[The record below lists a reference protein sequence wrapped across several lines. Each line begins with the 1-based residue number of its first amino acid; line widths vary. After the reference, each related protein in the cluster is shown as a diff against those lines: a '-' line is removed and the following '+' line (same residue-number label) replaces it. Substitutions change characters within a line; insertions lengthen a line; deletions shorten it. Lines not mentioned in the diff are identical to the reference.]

1 MNPPKFGLSFSFCE
15 EKKIKNEW
23 EKRIFL
29 CRIWWQEIGQ
39 WTSEALSKTG
49 LEFDIFV
56 SVDQGKNFVCEVKF
70 WSEVSKNMSGSF
82 LPFVIFVCL
91 KLRTNHL
98 IDRGHLLRGPVILGI
113 SWTPWVRRHPHEYLG
128 PENLRSSL
136 QYHSSGSVECKLK
149 PLVHSWIE
157 LCLVA
162 SVAEVVIELHEDVI
176 KLGSLVSQGSTL
188 GGAERCVRIYT
199 LRSTSNQILFRAV
212 LQISKTFY
220 QLSIAFWLGVLDVQ
234 VDTVE
239 NCTLEETLLKLG
251 TTIYFHRLELGRGGG
266 GKQRVLFRGT
276 GDGRGNSRRIRV

>member
-1 MNPPKFGLSFSFCE
+1 
-15 EKKIKNEW
+15 
-23 EKRIFL
+23 
-29 CRIWWQEIGQ
+29 
-39 WTSEALSKTG
+39 
-49 LEFDIFV
+49 
-56 SVDQGKNFVCEVKF
+56 
-70 WSEVSKNMSGSF
+70 MSGSF
-82 LPFVIFVCL
+82 LPCVIFVWL

-162 SVAEVVIELHEDVI
+162 SVAEVVIELHVGVI

-188 GGAERCVRIYT
+188 GGAERCIRIYT

-251 TTIYFHRLELGRGGG
+251 TTIYFHRLELGRGGKG
-266 GKQRVLFRGT
+266 SGEFFLEEQGT
-276 GDGRGNSRRIRV
+276 EGETVVAAEFKEED